1 MSTAARHHYPTHL
14 TDAQWA
20 LVEPLLPEP
29 NSGPGQPGRQVVDR
43 RRVIDGIL
51 YVTKTGCQWRLLP
64 REFGAWQTVY
74 GYFNCWSR
82 ATVWQGLM
90 EELTYQ
96 ERRRQGRHPEPTGG
110 CLDSQSVKAA
120 TQPVADVG
128 FDGNKQVKGRKRHV
142 LTDTLGLML
151 CVVVTAANL
160 DDRQGLRRVFGAWF
174 IQGVSRLRKL
184 WVDAGYVSEALR
196 QWVRGLKRTHK
207 IDLEVV
213 GRQGK
218 GFQVVAKRWVVE
230 RTFGWLLGYRRL
242 SKDYEVLTRN
252 SEAMIQ
258 ITMIAI
264 LVRRLA

>member
-1 MSTAARHHYPTHL
+1 MSAEARYHYPTNL

-29 NSGPGQPGRQVVDR
+29 KSGPGLPGCPVVDR

-51 YVTKTGCQWRLLP
+51 YVNKAGGQWRMLP

-74 GYFNCWSR
+74 GYFNRWSKL
-82 ATVWQGLM
+82 TVWQGIM
-90 EELTYQ
+90 EELTDA
-96 ERRRQGRHPEPTGG
+96 ERRRQGRHPQPSAG
-110 CLDSQSVKAA
+110 CLDSQSVKATA
-120 TQPVADVG
+120 QPVDAVG
-128 FDGNKQVKGRKRHV
+128 FDGNKKIKGRKRHV
-142 LTDTLGLML
+142 LTDTLGLVL
-151 CVVVTAANL
+151 FVLVTAANL
-160 DDRQGLRRVFGAWF
+160 DDREGLRRIFERWF
-174 IQGVSRLRKL
+174 VKGLCRIRKL
-184 WVDAGYVSEALR
+184 WVDAGYVSEALWH
-196 QWVRGLKRTHK
+196 WVRGLKRTHK

-218 GFQVVAKRWVVE
+218 GFRVVPKRWVVE

-264 LVRRLA
+264 LVRRQA